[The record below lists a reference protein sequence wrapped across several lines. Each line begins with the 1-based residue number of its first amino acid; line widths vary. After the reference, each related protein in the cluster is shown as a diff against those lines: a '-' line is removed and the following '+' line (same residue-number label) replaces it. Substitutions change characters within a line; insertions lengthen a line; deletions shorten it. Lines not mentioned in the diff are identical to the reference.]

1 MLDKHENAL
10 CAETYRR
17 RMCVFACAKPSQI
30 IFSNIHAATVVD
42 VLSFL
47 IQLKA
52 IAENVMLLLSLF
64 QNVQKILLWNSR
76 LILFAFFNTKH

>member
-17 RMCVFACAKPSQI
+17 RMCVCMCEAEPNYFFKHPCC
-30 IFSNIHAATVVD
+30 HTVAVD

-47 IQLKA
+47 IRLKA

-64 QNVQKILLWNSR
+64 QNVQKTALEKS
-76 LILFAFFNTKH
+76 ILFAFFNTN